1 MSFRLL
7 TGIKPTGTLHLGNY
21 VGAMRPSFSLMQNN
35 EGEGFL
41 FIADGHALT
50 SVQKGDTLRKQ
61 TLEIAAAWLAMG
73 LDLDRVVFYRQS
85 QLPAVFELFW
95 ILSCLCPKGLMNRA
109 HAYKAMTQSVTSQ
122 KAQEIDQHVGM
133 GLYNYPI
140 LMAADILLFRA
151 DRVPVGSDQK
161 QHVEIARDLA
171 QKMNQTYGDIL
182 RVPSPFI
189 QEDRPP
195 LAGLDGRKMSKSYD
209 NIIPLFSAPDVLR
222 KGVFKMK
229 TDSRRPEEP
238 KDPETCSLF
247 ALFQSFASAPAIQDM
262 KKRYANGIGW
272 ADMKEAT
279 FQVINETLS
288 PLREAFDHWIA
299 NPQAI
304 EQTLAQGEARAQ
316 DEANAVMKDVRHAV
330 GFFNSNS

>member
-1 MSFRLL
+1 
-7 TGIKPTGTLHLGNY
+7 
-21 VGAMRPSFSLMQNN
+21 
-35 EGEGFL
+35 
-41 FIADGHALT
+41 
-50 SVQKGDTLRKQ
+50 
-61 TLEIAAAWLAMG
+61 
-73 LDLDRVVFYRQS
+73 
-85 QLPAVFELFW
+85 
-95 ILSCLCPKGLMNRA
+95 MNRA
-109 HAYKAMTQSVTSQ
+109 HAYKAITQSLASQ
-122 KAQEIDQHVGM
+122 QSQDIDQQVGM

-151 DRVPVGSDQK
+151 DRVPVGPDQK

-171 QKMNQTYGDIL
+171 QKMNQTYGDLL
-182 RVPSPFI
+182 RVPAPFI

-209 NIIPLFSAPDVLR
+209 NIIPLFSAPDALR

-238 KDPETCSLF
+238 KDPATCSLF
-247 ALFQSFASAPAIQDM
+247 ALFRSFASEPAIQDM
-262 KKRYANGIGW
+262 KKRYESGIGW

-288 PLREAFDHWIA
+288 PLREAFHHWMA

-316 DEANAVMKDVRHAV
+316 DEANIVMKGVRRAV
-330 GFFNSNS
+330 GFFERAKP